1 MLLVSIVFAFAVA
14 ALTMPSWSVRP
25 AAAPAAPTIEQF
37 LMPGYP
43 TEMVSARKVDRIAWT
58 AYEHGRRNVYTASG
72 PQFHALRVTSE
83 TKDDGVELSD
93 LSISD
98 DGAIVVFVRG
108 TPPNRE
114 GWVANPTAN
123 PEGATRTIWAAR
135 TAGGAAWKLG
145 EGTTPALSP
154 DGRTVAYAKD
164 GQIYRYSIGALAR
177 VGQVVAWR
185 PQRIDVGGPAQP
197 DLNSVDQS
205 LGHQRNLKW
214 SPDGSKLAFVSNRVD
229 HSLIGVYDVR
239 TRSVK
244 FLSPSV
250 DHDSS
255 PTWSPDG
262 KRVAFIRRPGTP
274 FGQQAHQGQ
283 GSIGNPDG
291 PAYNPLTAIR
301 GGRGG
306 GQGGRGGRGR
316 GDAEPSRDPR
326 PGLMT
331 AAFTGGYTLSFWV
344 ADVATGEGKEF
355 WHNTKDDKDFNAINA
370 IQWAGAD
377 RVDLR
382 SRAAGVG
389 ALVFGQRRE
398 QPAGAHDADS
408 RRRRGRAD
416 VAVGGRNVPVLRD
429 QRRRH
434 RAAPRVESADRRR
447 HRRAVDEGRDDRNVS
462 GRAGVRAARRGAG
475 RRREASV
482 RRRTRAGGR
491 RSREVHLSGP
501 SPPGFRSTPQVVPQ
515 LVVTKAPDGLEIHNQ
530 LFLPKDLKPGEKRP
544 AIVFVHG
551 GPVRQMLLGYH
562 YMHFYHVA
570 YAVNQWL
577 ASRGYIVMSVNYR
590 SGIGYGKSFRT
601 APNTGGRGNAEYQ
614 DVLAGGKYLQSR
626 PDVDPNRVGIW
637 GLSYGGVL
645 TAQALARNSD
655 VFKVGVDLA
664 GVHLW
669 GSSLDPESVS
679 YKAVRDLRDRHLE
692 IAGAAGARRRRS
704 ERAVFTDDRARA
716 AAARA
721 QRVPRVD
728 RLHRRHARAVDAPA
742 LSVRVQPAGG
752 IHRSL
757 PEGRAAAQHRRS
769 TRRAEAVGEGRI
781 ARVLADAVRDRRGRG
796 ARLGMAGRRAVDGGG
811 VRRLFRVAGGAVD
824 HQAAVVRGS

>member
-1 MLLVSIVFAFAVA
+1 MKRFPRRNAVVRQRRMLMAAVA
-14 ALTMPSWSVRP
+14 VASLVIAAPRVPR
-25 AAAPAAPTIEQF
+25 AAAGSPTIEQF

-43 TEMVSARKVDRIAWT
+43 TEIVSAKKVDRIAWT
-58 AYEHGRRNVYTASG
+58 AYEHGRRNVYTASA
-72 PQFHALRVTSE
+72 PQFHALRVTNVM
-83 TKDDGVELSD
+83 KDDGIELSD

-108 TPPNRE
+108 TQPNRE
-114 GWVANPTAN
+114 GWVANSTAN

-145 EGTTPALSP
+145 EGTTPVLSP
-154 DGRTVAYAKD
+154 DGSTVAYSKD
-164 GQIYRYSIGALAR
+164 GQVYRYSIGA
-177 VGQVVAWR
+177 GGS
-185 PQRIDVGGPAQP
+185 GGPGRSGGPSRSSGSGLQAP
-197 DLNSVDQS
+197 WIKAWGSNS
-205 LGHQRNLKW
+205 NLKW

-239 TRSVK
+239 TRAVK

-250 DHDSS
+250 DHDGS
-255 PTWSPDG
+255 PTWSPDS

-301 GGRGG
+301 AGRGG
-306 GQGGRGGRGR
+306 GQSGRGGRGR
-316 GDAEPSRDPR
+316 GDAEPPRDPR

-331 AAFTGGYTLSFWV
+331 AAFAGGYTLSFWV

-355 WHNTKDDKDFNAINA
+355 WHNAKDDKEFNAINA

-377 RVDLR
+377 RVIFEAEPQEWVRWYSVGLSTGQTAPTTLTPGEGAVEQTSLSADGKVLFYATNAGDIER
-382 SRAAGVG
+382 RHVWKVPTAGGTAEQLTKGDTIETYPAALASGQRVAVLGGDAKRPFGVGLVQASGGSAEYIYPDTVAAGFP
-389 ALVFGQRRE
+389 LD
-398 QPAGAHDADS
+398 AH
-408 RRRRGRAD
+408 
-416 VAVGGRNVPVLRD
+416 
-429 QRRRH
+429 
-434 RAAPRVESADRRR
+434 
-447 HRRAVDEGRDDRNVS
+447 
-462 GRAGVRAARRGAG
+462 
-475 RRREASV
+475 
-482 RRRTRAGGR
+482 
-491 RSREVHLSGP
+491 
-501 SPPGFRSTPQVVPQ
+501 VVPQ
-515 LVVTKAPDGLEIHNQ
+515 PVVTKAPDGLEIHNQ
-530 LFLPKDLKPGEKRP
+530 IFLPKDLKPGEKRP

-570 YAVNQWL
+570 YGVNQWL
-577 ASRGYIVMSVNYR
+577 ASRGYIVMSINYR

-614 DVLAGGKYLQSR
+614 DVLAGGKYLQTR

-669 GSSLDPESVS
+669 GNSLDPESVS
-679 YKAVRDLRDRHLE
+679 YKASAISAMDTWKSPVLLVHGDDDRNVQFSQTTGLVQLLRAHNVYHEL
-692 IAGAAGARRRRS
+692 I
-704 ERAVFTDDRARA
+704 VFTDDTHEPLTH
-716 AAARA
+716 
-721 QRVPRVD
+721 QRYLYAFNRLEEFIGRFLKGTPPRTT
-728 RLHRRHARAVDAPA
+728 AG
-742 LSVRVQPAGG
+742 QPAAPKQ
-752 IHRSL
+752 R
-757 PEGRAAAQHRRS
+757 
-769 TRRAEAVGEGRI
+769 
-781 ARVLADAVRDRRGRG
+781 
-796 ARLGMAGRRAVDGGG
+796 
-811 VRRLFRVAGGAVD
+811 
-824 HQAAVVRGS
+824 

>member
-1 MLLVSIVFAFAVA
+1 MRHASRLIVFAFAVA

-58 AYEHGRRNVYTASG
+58 AYEHGRRNIYTASG
-72 PQFHALRVTSE
+72 PQFHALRVTAE

-164 GQIYRYSIGALAR
+164 GQIYRYSIGAVR
-177 VGQVVAWR
+177 SGGSGGS
-185 PQRIDVGGPAQP
+185 GGPATPKLATDRPSEGGPALRTSQP
-197 DLNSVDQS
+197 STPWIKAWGTNASV
-205 LGHQRNLKW
+205 KW
-214 SPDGSKLAFVSNRVD
+214 SPDGSKLAFVSNRMD

-301 GGRGG
+301 AGRGG

-326 PGLMT
+326 PGLMN
-331 AAFTGGYTLSFWV
+331 AAFTDGYTLSFWV

-377 RVDLR
+377 RVIFEAEPQEWVRWYSVSVANSQPAPTILTPGEGAVEQTSLSADGTYLFYATNAGDIER
-382 SRAAGVG
+382 RHVWKVPTAGGTAEQLTKGDTIETYPAALASGQRVAVLGGGAKRPFGVG
-389 ALVFGQRRE
+389 LV
-398 QPAGAHDADS
+398 PAS
-408 RRRRGRAD
+408 
-416 VAVGGRNVPVLRD
+416 GG
-429 QRRRH
+429 
-434 RAAPRVESADRRR
+434 SADYIYPDPI
-447 HRRAVDEGRDDRNVS
+447 A
-462 GRAGVRAARRGAG
+462 
-475 RRREASV
+475 
-482 RRRTRAGGR
+482 T
-491 RSREVHLSGP
+491 
-501 SPPGFRSTPQVVPQ
+501 GFPMDAQVAPQ
-515 LVVTKAPDGLEIHNQ
+515 LIVTKAPDGLEIHNQ
-530 LFLPKDLKPGEKRP
+530 LFLPTDLKPGEKRP

-679 YKAVRDLRDRHLE
+679 YKASAISAIDTWKSPVLLVHGDDDRNVQFSQTTGLVQLLRAHNVYHEL
-692 IAGAAGARRRRS
+692 I
-704 ERAVFTDDRARA
+704 VFTDDTHEPLTH
-716 AAARA
+716 
-721 QRVPRVD
+721 QRYLYAFNRLEEFIGRFLKGAPPRST
-728 RLHRRHARAVDAPA
+728 AG
-742 LSVRVQPAGG
+742 QPAAPK
-752 IHRSL
+752 R
-757 PEGRAAAQHRRS
+757 
-769 TRRAEAVGEGRI
+769 
-781 ARVLADAVRDRRGRG
+781 
-796 ARLGMAGRRAVDGGG
+796 
-811 VRRLFRVAGGAVD
+811 
-824 HQAAVVRGS
+824 